1 MNSERKMILM
11 TADDYAEWTVLR
23 RRMEYLEL
31 RSNLPLWAERK
42 YWIEAAY
49 ADVRDRLPTIRRL

>member
-42 YWIEAAY
+42 SWIEAAY
-49 ADVRDRLPTIRRL
+49 ADVRDGLPTIRRL